1 MHVLHL
7 SDQMKSVMTVLRSKD
22 VDREDFVFYAD
33 RIVRFVV
40 EEGLAHLPC
49 MDSPSRGCRLIIGNN
64 RYRHHDSHADNG

>member
-1 MHVLHL
+1 
-7 SDQMKSVMTVLRSKD
+7 MTVLRSKD

-49 MDSPSRGCRLIIGNN
+49 TNDKHTLVI
-64 RYRHHDSHADNG
+64 